1 MGVDPITLSLA
12 AAGVSAAGKLFSGV
26 SASNAANYQ
35 AAVAKNNATIARQ
48 NAEYSI
54 QAGQAEAE
62 RSSMKGAANLANIK
76 VGQAASG
83 VNVNTGS
90 AADVQVSQ
98 REVNKLDTDT
108 TMNNAELQSYGYRS
122 QATGF
127 EAQAKLDKSA
137 GKTAMIGGV
146 IGAAGSL
153 LGDASSLPFKW
164 GGGGTSSTPNSSFGA
179 EDIAASGGY
188 GGVY

>member
-1 MGVDPITLSLA
+1 MDPVTLGIVG
-12 AAGVSAAGKLFSGV
+12 AGVGAAGKLIGGI
-26 SASNAANYQ
+26 SANNAANYQ
-35 AAVAKNNATIARQ
+35 AQVAKNNATIARQ

-54 QAGQAEAE
+54 QAGQSASE

-83 VNVNTGS
+83 VDVNTGS

-108 TMNNAELQSYGYRS
+108 TMNNAALQSYGYTS

-127 EAQAKLDKSA
+127 EAQAKLDKYA
-137 GKTAMIGGV
+137 GKSALIGGA

-153 LGDASSLPFKW
+153 LGDASSLSFKW
-164 GGGGTSSTPNSSFGA
+164 GGGSTSSASNPSFGG
-179 EDIAASGGY
+179 EDLAATGQY
-188 GGVY
+188 GGMY